1 MGYRFNFFF
10 HLFVGPILKNMSFR
24 VERNYLAIPCS
35 ITYTV
40 YDNSMTFLMTE
51 TVTNPPGLPPP
62 PCTPGIPA
70 WIEFQVS
77 GTRIKIPIDCGC
89 LVEIWITCT
98 PSPGFHPFRACLTP
112 DPLGLCTDLLTIDL

>member
-1 MGYRFNFFF
+1 
-10 HLFVGPILKNMSFR
+10 LFVGINLKNMSFR

-51 TVTNPPGLPPP
+51 TVTNPPGPPP
-62 PCTPGIPA
+62 TPPCVMGIPA
-70 WIEFQVS
+70 WVEFQVS
-77 GTRIKIPIDCGC
+77 GTIFKIPINCGC
-89 LVEIWITCT
+89 VVEVWITCT

-112 DPLGLCTDLLTIDL
+112 DPLGTCTNLLTIDL